1 MIDKTLQFLV
11 GELNDFLGNRFPR
24 NEQHVV
30 LSAMCNPDGS
40 VTQRIENKIVLSM
53 VNLER
58 ESAAPTAGVAVRAE
72 GGYLRVGPALHLNLY
87 VLVAASFGGNY
98 GQALNLLSH
107 VLGFFQGRPSFT
119 PQNCPALPREVE
131 KLNLELVAMSL
142 AEMNNLWAILGA
154 KYMPSAVY
162 KVRMLSVQ
170 EGWMNEPLPAINR
183 TSGEVAS

>member
-11 GELNDFLGNRFPR
+11 AELNDFLGHRFPR
-24 NEQHVV
+24 NEQHVI

-40 VTQRIENKIVLSM
+40 VPQRIENKIVLSL

-58 ESAAPTAGVAVRAE
+58 ESAAPSAGVAVRAE
-72 GGYLRVGPALHLNLY
+72 GGYLRIGPALHLNLY
-87 VLVAASFGGNY
+87 VLVAASFGSNY
-98 GQALNLLSH
+98 AQALNLLSH
-107 VLGFFQGRPSFT
+107 ALGYFQGKPSFT
-119 PQNCPALPREVE
+119 AQNSVALPREVE

-154 KYMPSAVY
+154 KYMPSAIY

-170 EGWMNEPLPAINR
+170 ESWMQEPVPAISGA
-183 TSGEVAS
+183 SGEVRP